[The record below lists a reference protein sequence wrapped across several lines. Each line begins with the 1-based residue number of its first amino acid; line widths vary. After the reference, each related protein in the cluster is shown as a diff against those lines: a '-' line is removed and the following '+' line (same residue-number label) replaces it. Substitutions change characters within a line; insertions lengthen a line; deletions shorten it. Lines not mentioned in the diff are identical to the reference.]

1 MCLADLRFHAPIRPK
16 PRVGVT
22 PVRSDHLPRRVD
34 TRVDRVEAT
43 RWNLADLVAPPLR
56 DPLAPCLLNAA
67 AMLRTLLLI
76 GLATAGCIQPKHA
89 PGGDDSA
96 PDGSTGSG
104 SAVTPDLGPHSHG
117 VSAAGRET
125 KSAHFTLVSVTG
137 QPTPVGNGRSNS
149 AHFIHVP
156 GILGGQ

>member
-1 MCLADLRFHAPIRPK
+1 MKQLCAKL
-16 PRVGVT
+16 
-22 PVRSDHLPRRVD
+22 
-34 TRVDRVEAT
+34 
-43 RWNLADLVAPPLR
+43 LVI
-56 DPLAPCLLNAA
+56 AA
-67 AMLRTLLLI
+67 LGML
-76 GLATAGCIQPKHA
+76 LATAGCIQPKHA

-96 PDGSTGSG
+96 PDGSSGSG
-104 SAVTPDLGPHSHG
+104 SAVMPDLGPHSHG

-125 KSAHFTLVSVTG
+125 KSAHFTLVSITG